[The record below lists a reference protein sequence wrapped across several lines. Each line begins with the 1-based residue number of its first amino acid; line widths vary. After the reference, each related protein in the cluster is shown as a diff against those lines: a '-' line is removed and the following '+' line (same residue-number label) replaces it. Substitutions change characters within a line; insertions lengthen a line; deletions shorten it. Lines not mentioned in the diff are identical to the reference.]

1 MKLFV
6 KHFDFLSQM
15 PPGVSGRRTAPD
27 AMDGDHHWYPTME
40 EFKDFKT
47 YMEYLESQGAH
58 EKGVALVHVSS
69 YYIYALLSNLFERKH
84 AVENFSCF
92 HRQKIRKMSWTR
104 SYHCISPQV
113 PDEWIPRKSGY
124 NLADFNYEIAGPI
137 KQHFKQIGGRGS
149 YQTKGIVQPKMTV
162 LEYEKLANSSQ
173 YRPPNAEV
181 RDI

>member
-1 MKLFV
+1 
-6 KHFDFLSQM
+6 M

-69 YYIYALLSNLFERKH
+69 YYIYALISNLFERKH

-92 HRQKIRKMSWTR
+92 HRQKNTKNVMNTIVSL
-104 SYHCISPQV
+104 YLSP
-113 PDEWIPRKSGY
+113 
-124 NLADFNYEIAGPI
+124 
-137 KQHFKQIGGRGS
+137 GS
-149 YQTKGIVQPKMTV
+149 RRMD
-162 LEYEKLANSSQ
+162 SSQ
-173 YRPPNAEV
+173 V
-181 RDI
+181 WIQFGGF